1 MLGCKAWLGNF
12 KTIEI
17 TSSIFCNNN
26 AVRLEVKYKK
36 KLERKK
42 NINAWRLSNMLNN
55 QWITEEIKEEKKKNR
70 KTKNLDT
77 TESKNMMIQNLWDAA
92 KALLRGNFTAI

>member
-1 MLGCKAWLGNF
+1 MLGCKAWLDKF

-36 KLERKK
+36 KL
-42 NINAWRLSNMLNN
+42 
-55 QWITEEIKEEKKKNR
+55 KKKKKPPKHKCMEAKQYAKQPVDHWRNQSGKKKK
-70 KTKNLDT
+70 KT
-77 TESKNMMIQNLWDAA
+77 
-92 KALLRGNFTAI
+92 